1 MKSARQIPCILLR
14 IHVALSVTGSS
25 LFKLHMGNL
34 SPTNQT
40 LPAIQAEEDVLARLK
55 EFVQDKEAFS
65 PNTWRQLMSVMRI
78 CHRWSIENS
87 RSFLPMLPA
96 DLRDYLNWLQEN
108 GRASSTIATH
118 GSLISMLHRNA
129 GLIPPNTSPLVF
141 RAVKKINRVAVVTG
155 ERTGQAVPFRLEDL
169 LELDALWSDSISPRH
184 KRDLAFLHVAYS
196 TLLRISEI
204 ARLRVR
210 DISRATDGRIILNV
224 SYTKTIVQTGGLI
237 KSLNSQSSRRLTEWL
252 SVSGINSEPDAF
264 LFCPVHRSGSATLSV
279 TRPLSTPAIESI
291 FAQAWHTIGA
301 GEPII
306 PNKGRYAAWTGHSAR
321 VGAAQDMAG
330 RGYAVAQIMQEG
342 TWKKPETLMRYIRN
356 LQAHEGAMTDIM
368 EKSTQNHNNTK

>member
-1 MKSARQIPCILLR
+1 M
-14 IHVALSVTGSS
+14 G
-25 LFKLHMGNL
+25 KLT
-34 SPTNQT
+34 PTLQT
-40 LPAIQAEEDVLARLK
+40 IPAIQAEEDVLARLK

-65 PNTWRQLMSVMRI
+65 PNTWRQLISVMRI
-78 CHRWSIENS
+78 CHRWSIDNS
-87 RSFLPMLPA
+87 RPFLPMLPA

-129 GLIPPNTSPLVF
+129 GLTPPNTSPLVF

-155 ERTGQAVPFRLEDL
+155 ERTGQAVPFRLENL
-169 LELDALWSDSISPRH
+169 LELDALWSDSILLRH

-196 TLLRISEI
+196 TLLRISEL

-210 DISRATDGRIILNV
+210 DISWAPDGRIILNV
-224 SYTKTIVQTGGLI
+224 NYTKTIVQTGGLI
-237 KSLNSQSSRRLTEWL
+237 KSLSSQSSRRLSEWL
-252 SVSGINSEPDAF
+252 LLAGISAEPDAF
-264 LFCPVHRSGSATLSV
+264 LFCPVHRSGSATLSF
-279 TRPLSTPAIESI
+279 THTLSTPAMESI
-291 FAQAWHTIGA
+291 FANAWHTVCA
-301 GEPII
+301 EEALSS
-306 PNKGRYAAWTGHSAR
+306 NKGRYKQWTGHSAR

-356 LQAHEGAMTDIM
+356 LQAHEGAMTDLM
-368 EKSTQNHNNTK
+368 ENSALNHKNMK

>member
-1 MKSARQIPCILLR
+1 
-14 IHVALSVTGSS
+14 V
-25 LFKLHMGNL
+25 LFKLYMGKL
-34 SPTNQT
+34 TPIPQA

-78 CHRWSIENS
+78 CHKWSAENG

-96 DLRDYLNWLQEN
+96 DLRDYLNWLQDN

-129 GLIPPNTSPLVF
+129 GLTPPNSSPLVF

-155 ERTGQAVPFRLEDL
+155 ERTGQAVPFRLENL
-169 LELDALWSDSISPRH
+169 LELDALWSDSTSLRL

-196 TLLRISEI
+196 TLLRISEL

-237 KSLNSQSSRRLTEWL
+237 KSLSFQSSRRLTEWL

-301 GEPII
+301 GETII
-306 PNKGRYAAWTGHSAR
+306 PNKGRYTAWTGHSAR

-356 LQAHEGAMTDIM
+356 LQAHEGAMTDLM
-368 EKSTQNHNNTK
+368 EKSTLNHNNT

>member
-1 MKSARQIPCILLR
+1 MKSARQLPCILLR
-14 IHVALSVTGSS
+14 IHVASPLTGSA
-25 LFKLHMGNL
+25 LFKLYMGKL
-34 SPTNQT
+34 TPIHQA

-78 CHRWSIENS
+78 CHKWSARNG

-96 DLRDYLNWLQEN
+96 DLRDYLNWLQDN

-129 GLIPPNTSPLVF
+129 GLTPPNSSPLVF

-155 ERTGQAVPFRLEDL
+155 ERTGQAVPFRLENL
-169 LELDALWSDSISPRH
+169 LELDALWSDSTSLRL

-196 TLLRISEI
+196 TLLRISEL

-237 KSLNSQSSRRLTEWL
+237 KSLSFQSSRRLTEWL

-291 FAQAWHTIGA
+291 FAQAWHSIGA
-301 GEPII
+301 GETII
-306 PNKGRYAAWTGHSAR
+306 PNKGRYSAWTGHSAR

-356 LQAHEGAMTDIM
+356 LQAHEGAMVDLM
-368 EKSTQNHNNTK
+368 ERSNK

>member
-1 MKSARQIPCILLR
+1 M
-14 IHVALSVTGSS
+14 TGSS
-25 LFKLHMGNL
+25 LFKLYMGKL
-34 SPTNQT
+34 TPTPQA

-78 CHRWSIENS
+78 CHTWSIKNG
-87 RSFLPMLPA
+87 RSFLPMLPD

-129 GLIPPNTSPLVF
+129 DLTPPNISPLVF

-169 LELDALWSDSISPRH
+169 LKLDALWSDSKSLRH

-196 TLLRISEI
+196 TLLRISEL

-210 DISRATDGRIILNV
+210 DISWAPDGRIILNV

-237 KSLNSQSSRRLTEWL
+237 KSLSSQSSRRLSEWL
-252 SVSGINSEPDAF
+252 STSGMSAEPDAF
-264 LFCPVHRSGSATLSV
+264 LFCPVHRSGSATLSI
-279 TRPLSTPAIESI
+279 TRPLSTPAIEFI
-291 FAQAWHTIGA
+291 FTQAWRTIGTA
-301 GEPII
+301 ETIT
-306 PNKGRYAAWTGHSAR
+306 PNKGRYMTWTGHSAR

-356 LQAHEGAMTDIM
+356 LQAHEGAMTDLM
-368 EKSTQNHNNTK
+368 EKSIINQKNNN

>member
-1 MKSARQIPCILLR
+1 M
-14 IHVALSVTGSS
+14 G
-25 LFKLHMGNL
+25 KLT
-34 SPTNQT
+34 PTNQM
-40 LPAIQAEEDVLARLK
+40 LPVIQAEEDVLDRLK
-55 EFVQDKEAFS
+55 EFVQDREAFS

-78 CHRWSIENS
+78 CHRWSIDN
-87 RSFLPMLPA
+87 RRPFLPMLPA

-129 GLIPPNTSPLVF
+129 GLTPPNASPLVF

-169 LELDALWSDSISPRH
+169 LELDALWSGPASLRQ

-196 TLLRISEI
+196 TLLRVSEI
-204 ARLRVR
+204 SRLRVR

-237 KSLNSQSSRRLTEWL
+237 KSLSSQSSHRLSEWL
-252 SVSGINSEPDAF
+252 SLSGISTEPDAF
-264 LFCPVHRSGSATLSV
+264 LFCPVHRSGSATFSI
-279 TRPLSTPAIESI
+279 TRPLSTPAMESI
-291 FAQAWHTIGA
+291 FANAWRTVGA
-301 GEPII
+301 AETLS
-306 PNKGRYAAWTGHSAR
+306 PNKGRYKQWTGHSAR

-356 LQAHEGAMTDIM
+356 LQAHEGVMIDLM
-368 EKSTQNHNNTK
+368 EKKPSGQN

>member
-1 MKSARQIPCILLR
+1 M
-14 IHVALSVTGSS
+14 
-25 LFKLHMGNL
+25 
-34 SPTNQT
+34 
-40 LPAIQAEEDVLARLK
+40 LPVIQAEEDVLDRLK
-55 EFVQDKEAFS
+55 EFVQDREAFS

-78 CHRWSIENS
+78 CHRWSIDN
-87 RSFLPMLPA
+87 RRPFLPMLPA

-129 GLIPPNTSPLVF
+129 GLTPPNASPLVF

-169 LELDALWSDSISPRH
+169 LELDALWSGPASLRQ

-196 TLLRISEI
+196 TLLRVSEI
-204 ARLRVR
+204 SRLRVR
-210 DISRATDGRIILNV
+210 DISRAPDGRIILNV

-237 KSLNSQSSRRLTEWL
+237 KSLSSQSSHRLSEWL
-252 SVSGINSEPDAF
+252 SLSGISTEPDAF
-264 LFCPVHRSGSATLSV
+264 LFCPVHRSGSATFSI
-279 TRPLSTPAIESI
+279 TRPLSTPAMESI
-291 FAQAWHTIGA
+291 FAHAWQTIGTV
-301 GEPII
+301 ETVN
-306 PNKGRYAAWTGHSAR
+306 PNKGRYKTWTGHSAR

-356 LQAHEGAMTDIM
+356 LQAHEGVMIDLM
-368 EKSTQNHNNTK
+368 EKKPSGQN